1 MNTQEWL
8 SIQEGNFLITL
19 KVGAWILLLSW
30 ILMFSSCGYL
40 IWYGKQA
47 YEEHKA
53 EIAQVREAEA
63 ELEQAIVQHSVEMEE
78 AGRVLENANHTVD
91 KLRRKVERVN
101 TAVARC
107 QQMMHKEQ
115 CVYDEIV
122 RITKKPRA

>member
-1 MNTQEWL
+1 M
-8 SIQEGNFLITL
+8 ITL

-40 IWYGKQA
+40 VWYGKQA